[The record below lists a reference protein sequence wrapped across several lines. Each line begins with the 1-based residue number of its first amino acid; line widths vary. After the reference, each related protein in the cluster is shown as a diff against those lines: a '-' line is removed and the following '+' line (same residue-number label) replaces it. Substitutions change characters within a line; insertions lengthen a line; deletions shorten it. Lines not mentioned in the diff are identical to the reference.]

1 MKCPRLWSVKHKC
14 IFPKFVSNCFE
25 LWTLI
30 FLAITEKL
38 KNSGIDFRQLGK
50 MLKFWE
56 FPGYRLSQ
64 PILSNWFL
72 TVASLPPNDIV
83 TEPLLATVSSCSSVS
98 VIKEMIYWQL
108 NFWENF
114 RIVRQWTRFKMSIIR
129 LDVWCMDPNRM
140 SMASI
145 AVLNGRYLE

>member
-1 MKCPRLWSVKHKC
+1 MWNTNVS
-14 IFPKFVSNCFE
+14 FPSLFRIVLNYE
-25 LWTLI
+25 LWFFWQLRRSWKI
-30 FLAITEKL
+30 LESISGSWGKCW
-38 KNSGIDFRQLGK
+38 NSGK
-50 MLKFWE
+50 
-56 FPGYRLSQ
+56 FPGYRLTQ